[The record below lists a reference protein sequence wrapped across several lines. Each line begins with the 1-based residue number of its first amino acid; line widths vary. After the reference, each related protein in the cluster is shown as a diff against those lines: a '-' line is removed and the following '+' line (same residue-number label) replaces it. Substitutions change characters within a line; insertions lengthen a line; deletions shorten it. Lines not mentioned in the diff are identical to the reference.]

1 MVPAASQGATVNPA
15 ETALWWARARAAGP
29 QRIPPGGPTPS
40 GMLRLIEPDGSGA
53 WLLPVLPDN
62 ASAAVLDELG
72 LPSHVLE
79 HPNDTARV
87 LAACVRCCWGDP
99 AGPLWPGVG
108 VPWEQVASAFM
119 GIVNREEA
127 VSHRAL
133 LAGVRRLARSGWLLW
148 DEGARMIRLG
158 PRVAA
163 WNAAQ
168 LSTLREMYRSMSFPG
183 GYASEVS
190 GPSA

>member
-1 MVPAASQGATVNPA
+1 
-15 ETALWWARARAAGP
+15 
-29 QRIPPGGPTPS
+29 
-40 GMLRLIEPDGSGA
+40 
-53 WLLPVLPDN
+53 
-62 ASAAVLDELG
+62 
-72 LPSHVLE
+72 
-79 HPNDTARV
+79 
-87 LAACVRCCWGDP
+87 
-99 AGPLWPGVG
+99 
-108 VPWEQVASAFM
+108 M

>member
-1 MVPAASQGATVNPA
+1 MNQT

-29 QRIPPGGPTPS
+29 QRILPGGPAPA
-40 GMLRLIEPDGSGA
+40 GMLRLPEPDGSGA

-72 LPSHVLE
+72 LPGHVLE

-87 LAACVRCCWGDP
+87 LAACVRCCWANP

-108 VPWEQVASAFM
+108 APWEQVAAVF
-119 GIVNREEA
+119 GAIVNRDEV

-133 LAGVRRLARSGWLLW
+133 LAGVRRLARSRWLLW
-148 DEGARMIRLG
+148 DEGAPMIRLG

-168 LSTLREMYRSMSFPG
+168 LSTLREMYRSMASAG
-183 GYASEVS
+183 GDGIDASR
-190 GPSA
+190 PSA